1 MTTEGSG
8 TAPEA
13 PPAEVQNPVTETSV
27 TPVTE
32 IVHPEVINPYANQ
45 AQAAAIVEARSQPP
59 PPLDDAAKAGE
70 LFAREPGV
78 AESGEASPGG
88 AADRPNPDPAQRP
101 QGEPVRRPQSDEDE
115 LAAAVQDDLQLL
127 AEAARFASPE
137 RVAQVIDAL
146 LFAAEKPL
154 DLPGLM
160 EATQFSQE
168 QVEKGLA
175 ALVEGYKARNGGIAL
190 ADLGGRWQ
198 LRTEPAVGAYV
209 RRMLQVKP
217 LRLTRAAM
225 ETLAIIAYRQPLTRP
240 EMEEIRGVDCGA
252 VTKAL
257 LERKLIRI
265 LGKKDEPGR
274 PLIYGTTKEFLELF
288 NLRDLTQLPTLR
300 EFQELS
306 EESRKIVEEELPDAP
321 PVQGLTELAHDPALE
336 QKLKDASVESDAA
349 LEQLEKAMELAEA
362 QTKTAAAVL
371 APPAPPGAGT
381 GAPEGSAPA
390 AAPSAAGETKPAPSS
405 NKKAAPAAEKKES

>member
-1 MTTEGSG
+1 MTTEGKNG
-8 TAPEA
+8 AGAAAEA
-13 PPAEVQNPVTETSV
+13 AVAAGAGDSQVA
-27 TPVTE
+27 VTE
-32 IVHPEVINPYANQ
+32 IANSVIPAAEHP
-45 AQAAAIVEARSQPP
+45 AASAVGSAS
-59 PPLDDAAKAGE
+59 GE
-70 LFAREPGV
+70 LFASAAAPDGSV
-78 AESGEASPGG
+78 ATTVR
-88 AADRPNPDPAQRP
+88 AAVAAGPVAGLPARPND
-101 QGEPVRRPQSDEDE
+101 DEE
-115 LAAAVQDDLQLL
+115 LSAAAQDDLKLL

-137 RVAQVIDAL
+137 RVLQVLEAL

-168 QVEKGLA
+168 QVAAGMEKLSA
-175 ALVEGYKARNGGIAL
+175 DYKARNGGIAL

-240 EMEEIRGVDCGA
+240 EMEDIRGVDCGA

-274 PLIYGTTKEFLELF
+274 PLIYGTSKEFLELF

-306 EESRKIVEEELPDAP
+306 EESRKIVEEEAPDAP
-321 PVQGLTELAHDPALE
+321 PVAGLTELSHDPALE
-336 QKLKDASVESDAA
+336 AKLQASSVESDAA
-349 LEQLEKAMELAEA
+349 LEQLEKAMEIAEA
-362 QTKTAAAVL
+362 QARSAALVL
-371 APPAPPGAGT
+371 APPGQGSGPPEVSATNLKGSDGADATDSTAASSTAAGASAPPPNGT
-381 GAPEGSAPA
+381 
-390 AAPSAAGETKPAPSS
+390 
-405 NKKAAPAAEKKES
+405 KKA